1 MINAKDIYDKAN
13 SIVGMSQ
20 KDFVT
25 AFNEAV
31 LQLQSRYEERYI
43 FDKGVPSEL
52 TVVDET
58 IPIYSEWSSSIL
70 NYVIYLKNGDQLRK
84 TEYDTSL
91 DYAYRTIWK
100 KRLGHGKRFKS
111 ARWI

>member
-25 AFNEAV
+25 AFNEAI
-31 LQLQSRYEERYI
+31 LQLSSRYEEKYI
-43 FDKGVPSEL
+43 FENSVPSEL
-52 TVVDET
+52 TSVEDS
-58 IPIYSEWSSSIL
+58 IPIHREWRSAIL
-70 NYVIYLKNGDQLRK
+70 NYVIYLKNGDALRK
-84 TEYDTSL
+84 SEYDSNL

-100 KRLGHGKRFKS
+100 KRLGAGKKFKT
-111 ARWI
+111 ARWY